1 MTTIHLTNL
10 IIAFCT
16 GGAVSCLVCGMI
28 LNHRLEMRKLE
39 LERDDL
45 ERRVIML
52 ADQRWPRSKS

>member
-1 MTTIHLTNL
+1 MTIYHLTHL
-10 IIAFCT
+10 LIAFCA

-28 LNHRLEMRKLE
+28 VSHRLELRKLE

-52 ADQRWPRSKS
+52 ADQRWPRGKS